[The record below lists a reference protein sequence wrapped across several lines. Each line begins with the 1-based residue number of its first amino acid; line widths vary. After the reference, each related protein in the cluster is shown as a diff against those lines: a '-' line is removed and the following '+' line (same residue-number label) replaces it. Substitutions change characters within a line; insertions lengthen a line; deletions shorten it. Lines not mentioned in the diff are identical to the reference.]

1 MAFLVR
7 FALCLT
13 SDLEAM
19 TYAAPGSWRD
29 DQTCQGDLD
38 AACTAQV
45 HRGHGVEAAEEE
57 I

>member
-7 FALCLT
+7 FAPRLT

-19 TYAAPGSWRD
+19 PCAGLKLSRD
-29 DQTCQGDLD
+29 DQTCPDD
-38 AACTAQV
+38 PVAACMTPAR
-45 HRGHGVEAAEEE
+45 RGHGVAVAEVA

>member
-13 SDLEAM
+13 SDLEVM